1 MSDKWKLEQSKENWK
16 NKAIT
21 RGVEVRA
28 ARKEISRLKKERNEW
43 KQKALNNKDVSEQ
56 ESRPQFTKVDIIFLT
71 ISLVL
76 SARLGFR
83 AVARVLKVMGPYL
96 KIDKTPCAQT
106 VSNWLLRFTIVKMRA
121 NYEQVNENCLKKFT
135 NGWVWFFD
143 LSIAWGRGKILS
155 VLALDLK
162 HYLNNKRAPKLSDF
176 VCLGVSV
183 AASWTGDKI
192 ADFLKKIMDT
202 VGGSPS
208 AVLKDGGT
216 DLKRSIKLLKQ
227 GGTALV
233 TIDDLSHKI
242 ATFFK
247 HEYEK
252 DPALQ
257 LFLSVCGKISK
268 NFKQTMLA
276 SLAPPKIS
284 VSARF
289 MNLHR
294 LVQWAQ
300 QLLQHSK
307 PGIAKKDS
315 MLSKLRMNIDQLP
328 ACRAF
333 IKKFLSDAI
342 PMLECQKI
350 LKSEGLSKITFEK
363 CLKIVNAATISPS
376 IHNAF
381 TIWGKEHLR
390 AAKELKVLP
399 TGLPISSDAL
409 ESLFGVGKRL
419 GAGQVKDANRI
430 AARLPAFCGT
440 FTRNDAEKVSKISL
454 AEQKDA
460 FDDQHSLLRQRRRV
474 LSKPG
479 SLETLAQ
486 VKKQKN
492 VECIMSFSN
501 FQTTPSCGPSFSTT

>member
-1 MSDKWKLEQSKENWK
+1 MSDKWKLKQSKENWK

-21 RGVEVRA
+21 RGAEIRD
-28 ARKEISRLKKERNEW
+28 ARKEISRFKKERDAW
-43 KQKALNNKDVSEQ
+43 KQKALEYKNNFEQ
-56 ESRPQFTKVDIIFLT
+56 KAMPQFTKVDIIFLA

-121 NYEQVNENCLKKFT
+121 NYEETVQNCLKKFT
-135 NGWVWFFD
+135 DGWVWIFD

-192 ADFLKKIMDT
+192 ADFLTKIINN

-216 DLKRSIKLLKQ
+216 DLKRSVELLKQ
-227 GGTALV
+227 SGTILV

-252 DPALQ
+252 DPSLQ
-257 LFLSVCGKISK
+257 LFLSVSGKVSK
-268 NFKQTMLA
+268 KFKQTILA

-307 PGIAKKDS
+307 PGGAKKES

-328 ACRAF
+328 TCRSF

-342 PMLECQKI
+342 PMLDCQKI
-350 LKSEGLSKITFEK
+350 LKSEGLSEISFKK
-363 CLKIVNAATISPS
+363 CLNIVNTATISTS
-376 IHNAF
+376 IRNAF
-381 TIWGKEHLR
+381 ILWGKEHLES
-390 AAKELKVLP
+390 ANELKILP

-430 AARLPAFCGT
+430 AARLPTFCGA
-440 FTRNDAEKVSKISL
+440 FSRDDAEKVSKISL
-454 AEQKDA
+454 AEQKAA

-492 VECIMSFSN
+492 LELIVSSPN
-501 FQTTPSCGPSFSTT
+501 FQTIPSCDTNLSTA